1 MAVTYGFYNSL
12 NKDRVY
18 NAEQMS
24 SIFNGIITD
33 GVFASIGGSLM
44 PIAGTGMQVV
54 VKTGKCWFNSTWTL
68 NDALLPLD
76 IEAADVSLTRIDAVA
91 VEINSAVSTRANT
104 IKVIKGTPSANPTKP
119 ALANTETLH
128 QYALGYITIG
138 AGVTSIT
145 ADKIEVNVGKE
156 TCPFITSVLQQTDIT
171 ALFNQWD
178 AEFNAWFANV
188 QAQLSGNV
196 AANLQRQIDERVKII
211 DKATD
216 SDVLLG
222 TDDSKWITPAKLKK
236 VRDDIESIGDIKL
249 TIKNSLGDSWLKCDG
264 SSVDLGVYPEY
275 GNVIEETASPDSGWA
290 KTTKLEASTNAYQT
304 CAHGPYVVE
313 YTIGTSDED
322 DNYSVLN
329 LNIFNINSNTMI
341 TKTLPYLFAKWT
353 STDGDT
359 YFRDV
364 GLTYQNGF
372 WIFVAIDERTIYTIT
387 SKDDLNTFSMQ
398 KFNIENSYSEHIR
411 TWDANESYFV
421 FGGWW
426 SGQSDRLSSW
436 YIYGDIKNPESITWH
451 EQYTDHS
458 SKYAYI
464 FRSVTL
470 YSGNQ
475 MFVEC
480 HYSGSSNYIDYEKMT
495 VGAKFDHTSN
505 TRYDREVT
513 INRIY
518 GTKNGL
524 YEYLSNG
531 LFKDGKEIV
540 LPSDFTFSNKINRD
554 KSSKAYAY
562 IIGTINTDTVLVKL
576 EGASA
581 TVHARVATS
590 LVPVDDFNETIN
602 DKWFLIGN
610 KTNYGAYL
618 PNIKLDGCNAFIKV
632 K

>member
-76 IEAADVSLTRIDAVA
+76 IPAADVGLTRIDAVV

-104 IKVIKGTPSANPTKP
+104 IKVIKGIPSANPAKP
-119 ALANTETLH
+119 TLANTETLH
-128 QYALGYITIG
+128 QYALGYVTVS

-145 ADKIEVNVGKE
+145 ADKIEVNVGKT

-196 AANLQRQIDERVKII
+196 AANLQRQIDERVKIV

-275 GNVIEETASPDSGWA
+275 GNIIEETASPDSGWA
-290 KTTKLEASTNAYQT
+290 KTIKLETGTSVDQT
-304 CAHGPYVVE
+304 CAHGPYVVRYIE
-313 YTIGTSDED
+313 AAGGENENYT
-322 DNYSVLN
+322 VLN

-341 TKTLPYLFAKWT
+341 TKTIPHLFG
-353 STDGDT
+353 DGSGQLER
-359 YFRDV
+359 FRVV
-364 GLTYQNGF
+364 GLTYQNGS
-372 WIFVAIDERTIYTIT
+372 WIFVALDPQTIYTIT
-387 SKDDLNTFSMQ
+387 SKDDLNTFSIQ
-398 KFNIENSYSEHIR
+398 KFNFENSYYEHIH

-426 SGQSDRLSSW
+426 ADGSNRLSSW
-436 YIYGDIKNPESITWH
+436 YIYGDIKNPESITWRK
-451 EQYTDHS
+451 QYTDHS
-458 SKYAYI
+458 SKYAYP
-464 FRSVTL
+464 FRKVTL
-470 YSGNQ
+470 YNGNQ
-475 MFVEC
+475 MFVQC
-480 HYSGSSNYIDYEKMT
+480 TYSGSSNYVDYEKMT
-495 VGAKFDHTSN
+495 VGVKFDHTSD
-505 TRYDREVT
+505 TRYDRDVT
-513 INRIY
+513 IKRIY

-531 LFKDGKEIV
+531 LFKDGKKIV
-540 LPSDFTFSNKINRD
+540 LPSNFTFSNKINRD

-618 PNIKLDGCNAFIKV
+618 PNIKLDGCNVFIKV

>member
-76 IEAADVSLTRIDAVA
+76 IPAADVSLTRIDAVV

-104 IKVIKGTPSANPTKP
+104 IKVIKGIPSANPAKP
-119 ALANTETLH
+119 TLANTETLH
-128 QYALGYITIG
+128 QYALGYVTVS

-145 ADKIEVNVGKE
+145 ADKIEVNVGKT

-196 AANLQRQIDERVKII
+196 AANLQRQIDERVKIV

-249 TIKNSLGDSWLKCDG
+249 TIKNSLGDSWLKCNG

-290 KTTKLEASTNAYQT
+290 KTTKLETGTSVDRT
-304 CAHGPYVVE
+304 CAHGPYVVRYIE
-313 YTIGTSDED
+313 AAGGENENYT
-322 DNYSVLN
+322 VLN

-341 TKTLPYLFAKWT
+341 TKTIPHLFG
-353 STDGDT
+353 DGSGQLER
-359 YFRDV
+359 FRVV
-364 GLTYQNGF
+364 GLTYQNGS
-372 WIFVAIDERTIYTIT
+372 WIFVALDPQTIYTIT
-387 SKDDLNTFSMQ
+387 SKDDLNTFSIQ
-398 KFNIENSYSEHIR
+398 KFNFENSYYKHIY

-426 SGQSDRLSSW
+426 ADGSDRLSSW

-451 EQYTDHS
+451 EQYTNHF
-458 SKYAYI
+458 SKYAYL
-464 FRSVTL
+464 FRGVTL
-470 YSGNQ
+470 YNGNQ
-475 MFVEC
+475 MFVQC
-480 HYSGSSNYIDYEKMT
+480 TYSGSSNYRDYEKMT
-495 VGAKFDHTSN
+495 VGAKFNHTSD
-505 TRYDREVT
+505 TRYDRDVT
-513 INRIY
+513 INGIY

-531 LFKDGKEIV
+531 LFKDGKKIV

>member
-76 IEAADVSLTRIDAVA
+76 IPAADVSLTRIDAVV

-104 IKVIKGTPSANPTKP
+104 IKVIKGIPSANPAKP
-119 ALANTETLH
+119 TLANTETLH
-128 QYALGYITIG
+128 QYALGYVTVS

-145 ADKIEVNVGKE
+145 ADKIEVNVGKT

-196 AANLQRQIDERVKII
+196 AANLQRQIDERVKIV

-236 VRDDIESIGDIKL
+236 VRDDIESICDIKL

-275 GNVIEETASPDSGWA
+275 GNIIEEIASPDSGWA
-290 KTTKLEASTNAYQT
+290 KTTKLETGTNADQT
-304 CAHGPYVVE
+304 CAHGPYVVRYIKAAGGE
-313 YTIGTSDED
+313 NENYT
-322 DNYSVLN
+322 VLN

-341 TKTLPYLFAKWT
+341 TKTIPHLFG
-353 STDGDT
+353 DGDGQLDR
-359 YFRDV
+359 FRVV
-364 GLTYQNGF
+364 GLTYQNGS
-372 WIFVAIDERTIYTIT
+372 WIFVALDPQTIYTIT
-387 SKDDLNTFSMQ
+387 SKDDLNTFSIQ
-398 KFNIENSYSEHIR
+398 KFNFKNSYYEHIG

-426 SGQSDRLSSW
+426 TSGSNRLNSW
-436 YIYGDIKNPESITWH
+436 YIYGDIKNPESITWR

-458 SKYAYI
+458 SKYGYP
-464 FRSVTL
+464 FRKVTL
-470 YSGNQ
+470 YNGNQ
-475 MFVEC
+475 MFVQC
-480 HYSGSSNYIDYEKMT
+480 TYNGNSSYIDYEKMT
-495 VGAKFDHTSN
+495 VGAKFDHTSD
-505 TRYDREVT
+505 TRYDRDVA
-513 INRIY
+513 IKRIY

-540 LPSDFTFSNKINRD
+540 LPSYFTFSNKINRD
-554 KSSKAYAY
+554 KSSKAYVY

>member
-76 IEAADVSLTRIDAVA
+76 IPAADVSLTRIDAVV

-104 IKVIKGTPSANPTKP
+104 IKVIKGTPSANPAKP

-128 QYALGYITIG
+128 QYALGYVTVG

-145 ADKIEVNVGKE
+145 ADKIEVNVGKT

-196 AANLQRQIDERVKII
+196 AANLQRQIDERVKIA

-216 SDVLLG
+216 ADVLLG
-222 TDDSKWITPAKLKK
+222 TNDNKWITPAKLKK
-236 VRDDIESIGDIKL
+236 VRDDIESIGNIKF

-264 SSVDLGVYPEY
+264 SSVDLGAYPEY
-275 GNVIEETASPDSGWA
+275 GSVIEETTSPNSGWA
-290 KTTKLEASTNAYQT
+290 KTTKLNTNMTVDRT

-313 YTIGTSDED
+313 YAINTGGENED
-322 DNYSVLN
+322 YFVLT
-329 LNIFNINSNTMI
+329 LNIFNINSNTMT
-341 TKTLPYLFAKWT
+341 TKTVPHLLG
-353 STDGDT
+353 DGNGNMSNFT
-359 YFRDV
+359 EV
-364 GLTYQNGF
+364 GLTYQNGC
-372 WIFVAIDERTIYTIT
+372 WIFVAADIHKIYTIT
-387 SKDDLNTFSMQ
+387 SKDDLNTFSIR
-398 KFNIENSYSEHIR
+398 KFNLEITPQHLR

-426 SGQSDRLSSW
+426 TDSNDRYSSW
-436 YIYGDIKNPESITWH
+436 YVYGDIKNPESITWH
-451 EQYTDHS
+451 YKYTDHS
-458 SKYAYI
+458 SKYAYP
-464 FRSVTL
+464 FRKVTL

-480 HYSGSSNYIDYEKMT
+480 DYSGGSSYQAYEKMT
-495 VGAKFDHTSN
+495 VGAQFNHASDGTQYN
-505 TRYDREVT
+505 RGVT

-531 LFKDGKEIV
+531 LFKDGKAIA
-540 LPSDFTFSNKINRD
+540 LPSNFTFGNKINRD
-554 KSSKAYAY
+554 RSSKAYAY
-562 IIGTINTDTVLVKL
+562 IIGTINTDTVLIKL
-576 EGASA
+576 EGVSA
-581 TVHARVATS
+581 NVHVRVAKS
-590 LVPVDDFNETIN
+590 LAPVNDFNEIIN

>member
-44 PIAGTGMQVV
+44 PIAGTGMRVV

-104 IKVIKGTPSANPTKP
+104 IKVIKGTPSANPAKP

-275 GNVIEETASPDSGWA
+275 GNIIEETASPDSGWA
-290 KTTKLEASTNAYQT
+290 KTTKLETKTSVDQT

-313 YTIGTSDED
+313 YIRAAGGENE
-322 DNYSVLN
+322 NYTVLN
-329 LNIFNINSNTMI
+329 LNIFNISSNTMI
-341 TKTLPYLFAKWT
+341 TKTIPHLFG
-353 STDGDT
+353 DGSGQLDR
-359 YFRDV
+359 FRVV
-364 GLTYQNGF
+364 GLTYQNGS
-372 WIFVAIDERTIYTIT
+372 WIFVALDPQTIYTIT
-387 SKDDLNTFSMQ
+387 SKDDLNTFSIQ
-398 KFNIENSYSEHIR
+398 KFNFKNSYYEYIR

-426 SGQSDRLSSW
+426 TDGSNRLNSW
-436 YIYGDIKNPESITWH
+436 YIYGDIKNPESITWR

-458 SKYAYI
+458 SKYGYP
-464 FRSVTL
+464 FRKVTL
-470 YSGNQ
+470 YNGNQ
-475 MFVEC
+475 MFVRC
-480 HYSGSSNYIDYEKMT
+480 TYNGSSSYIDYEKMT
-495 VGAKFDHTSN
+495 VGVKFGHTSN
-505 TRYDREVT
+505 TRYDRDVK
-513 INRIY
+513 INGIY

-540 LPSDFTFSNKINRD
+540 LPSNFTFSNEINRD
-554 KSSKAYAY
+554 KSSKAYVY

-610 KTNYGAYL
+610 KTNHGAYL

>member
-104 IKVIKGTPSANPTKP
+104 IKVIKGTPSANPAKP
-119 ALANTETLH
+119 ALANIETLH

-222 TDDSKWITPAKLKK
+222 TDDGKWITPAKLKK

-290 KTTKLEASTNAYQT
+290 KTTKLETGMSVNQT

-313 YTIGTSDED
+313 YIKAAGGENE
-322 DNYSVLN
+322 NYIVLN
-329 LNIFNINSNTMI
+329 LNIFNISSNTMI
-341 TKTLPYLFAKWT
+341 TKTIPHLFG
-353 STDGDT
+353 DGSGQLDR
-359 YFRDV
+359 FGVV
-364 GLTYQNGF
+364 GLTYQNGS
-372 WIFVAIDERTIYTIT
+372 WIFVALDSQTIYTIT
-387 SKDDLNTFSMQ
+387 SKDDLNTFSIQ
-398 KFNIENSYSEHIR
+398 KFNFENSYYKHID

-426 SGQSDRLSSW
+426 ADGSNRLNSW
-436 YIYGDIKNPESITWH
+436 YIYGDIKNPESITWR

-458 SKYAYI
+458 SKYAYP
-464 FRSVTL
+464 FRKVTL
-470 YSGNQ
+470 YNGNQ
-475 MFVEC
+475 MFVQC
-480 HYSGSSNYIDYEKMT
+480 TYSGNSSYNDYEKMT
-495 VGAKFDHTSN
+495 VGAKFDHTSD
-505 TRYDREVT
+505 TRYDRDIT
-513 INRIY
+513 INGIY

-540 LPSDFTFSNKINRD
+540 LPSNFTFSNKINRD

-618 PNIKLDGCNAFIKV
+618 PNIKLDGCNVFIKV

>member
-68 NDALLPLD
+68 NDALLPLG

-104 IKVIKGTPSANPTKP
+104 IKVIKGTPSANPAKP

-275 GNVIEETASPDSGWA
+275 GNLIEEIASPDSGWA
-290 KTTKLEASTNAYQT
+290 KTTKLETGMDVNQI

-313 YTIGTSDED
+313 YITAAGGENE
-322 DNYSVLN
+322 NYTVLN
-329 LNIFNINSNTMI
+329 LNIFNISSNTMI
-341 TKTLPYLFAKWT
+341 TKTIPHLFG
-353 STDGDT
+353 DGNGRLDR
-359 YFRDV
+359 FRVV
-364 GLTYQNGF
+364 GLTYQNGS
-372 WIFVAIDERTIYTIT
+372 WIFVALDPQTIYTIT
-387 SKDDLNTFSMQ
+387 SKDDLNTFSIQ
-398 KFNIENSYSEHIR
+398 KFNFKNSYYEHID

-426 SGQSDRLSSW
+426 TDSSNRLNSW
-436 YIYGDIKNPESITWH
+436 YIYGDIKNPESITWR

-458 SKYAYI
+458 SKYGYP
-464 FRSVTL
+464 FRKVTL
-470 YSGNQ
+470 YNGNQ
-475 MFVEC
+475 MFVQC
-480 HYSGSSNYIDYEKMT
+480 TYNGNSSYSDYEKMT
-495 VGAKFDHTSN
+495 VGVKFDHTSD
-505 TRYDREVT
+505 TRYDRNVT
-513 INRIY
+513 INGIY

-540 LPSDFTFSNKINRD
+540 LPFNFTFSNKINRD

>member
-68 NDALLPLD
+68 NDALLPLG

-104 IKVIKGTPSANPTKP
+104 IKVIKGTPSANPAKP

-188 QAQLSGNV
+188 QAQLSGNI

-275 GNVIEETASPDSGWA
+275 GNLIEEIASPDSGWA
-290 KTTKLEASTNAYQT
+290 KTTKLETGMNVNQI

-313 YTIGTSDED
+313 YIKAAGGENE
-322 DNYSVLN
+322 NYTVLN
-329 LNIFNINSNTMI
+329 LNIFNISSNTMI
-341 TKTLPYLFAKWT
+341 TKTIPHLLG
-353 STDGDT
+353 DGNGRLDR
-359 YFRDV
+359 FRVV
-364 GLTYQNGF
+364 GLTYQNGS
-372 WIFVAIDERTIYTIT
+372 WIFVALDPYTIYTIT
-387 SKDDLNTFSMQ
+387 SKDDLNTFSIQ
-398 KFNIENSYSEHIR
+398 KFNFKNSYYENID

-426 SGQSDRLSSW
+426 MDGSNRLNSW

-458 SKYAYI
+458 SKYGYP
-464 FRSVTL
+464 FRKVTL
-470 YSGNQ
+470 YNGNQ
-475 MFVEC
+475 MFVQC
-480 HYSGSSNYIDYEKMT
+480 TYNGNSSYSDYEKMT
-495 VGAKFDHTSN
+495 VGVKFDHTSD
-505 TRYDREVT
+505 TRYDRNVT
-513 INRIY
+513 INGIY

-531 LFKDGKEIV
+531 LFKDGKKIV
-540 LPSDFTFSNKINRD
+540 LPSNFTFSNKINRD

-590 LVPVDDFNETIN
+590 LVPVDDFNEIIN

-618 PNIKLDGCNAFIKV
+618 PNIKLDGCNVFIKV

>member
-76 IEAADVSLTRIDAVA
+76 IPAADVSLTRIDAVI

-104 IKVIKGTPSANPTKP
+104 IKVIKGTPSANPAKP

-128 QYALGYITIG
+128 QYALCYVTVS
-138 AGVTSIT
+138 AGVTSIS
-145 ADKIEVNVGKE
+145 ADKIEVNVGKS
-156 TCPFITSVLQQTDIT
+156 TCPFITSILQQTDIT

-178 AEFNAWFANV
+178 AEFNTWFENV

-196 AANLQRQIDERVKII
+196 AANLQRQIDERVKIV

-264 SSVDLGVYPEY
+264 SSADLGVYPEY
-275 GNVIEETASPDSGWA
+275 GNIIEETASPDSGWA
-290 KTTKLEASTNAYQT
+290 KTTKLETGTRVNQT

-313 YTIGTSDED
+313 YIEAAGGENE
-322 DNYSVLN
+322 NYTVLN

-341 TKTLPYLFAKWT
+341 TKTIPHLFG
-353 STDGDT
+353 DGSGQLER
-359 YFRDV
+359 FRVV
-364 GLTYQNGF
+364 GLTYQNGS
-372 WIFVAIDERTIYTIT
+372 WIFVALDPQTIYTIT
-387 SKDDLNTFSMQ
+387 SKDDLNTFSIQ
-398 KFNIENSYSEHIR
+398 KFNFENFYYERID

-426 SGQSDRLSSW
+426 ADGSDRLSSW

-451 EQYTDHS
+451 EQCTDHF
-458 SKYAYI
+458 SKYAYP
-464 FRSVTL
+464 FRGVTL
-470 YSGNQ
+470 YNGNQ
-475 MFVEC
+475 MFVRC
-480 HYSGSSNYIDYEKMT
+480 TYSGNSNYIDYEKMT
-495 VGAKFDHTSN
+495 VGAKFDHTSD
-505 TRYDREVT
+505 TRYDRNVT
-513 INRIY
+513 INGIY

-540 LPSDFTFSNKINRD
+540 LPFDFTFSNKNNRD

-590 LVPVDDFNETIN
+590 LVPVGDFNETIN

>member
-12 NKDRVY
+12 NKDRMY

-33 GVFASIGGSLM
+33 GVFSTIGDALM
-44 PIAGTGMQVV
+44 TVAGTGMQVI
-54 VKTGKCWFNSTWTL
+54 VKPGRAWFNSTWTL
-68 NDALLPLD
+68 NDAQLPLD
-76 IEAADVSLTRIDAVA
+76 VPAADVSLTRIDAVILE
-91 VEINSAVSTRANT
+91 VNSAIATRANS
-104 IKVIKGTPSANPTKP
+104 IKVLKGTPSANPTKP
-119 ALANTETLH
+119 TLSATETLH
-128 QYALGYITIG
+128 QYALAYITVG

-145 ADKIEVNVGKE
+145 AANIEINVGK
-156 TCPFITSVLQQTDIT
+156 TSCPFITSVLQQTDIT
-171 ALFNQWD
+171 DLFNQWN
-178 AEFNAWFANV
+178 AEFTTWFENV

-196 AANLQRQIDERVKII
+196 AANLQRQIDERVKIA

-222 TDDSKWITPAKLKK
+222 TNDNKWITPAKLKK
-236 VRDDIESIGDIKL
+236 VRDDIESIGNIKF

-275 GNVIEETASPDSGWA
+275 GNAIEETASPDSGWA
-290 KTTKLEASTNAYQT
+290 KTTKLETGTSVDQT
-304 CAHGPYVVE
+304 CAHGPYVVGYIE
-313 YTIGTSDED
+313 AAGGENENYT
-322 DNYSVLN
+322 VLN

-341 TKTLPYLFAKWT
+341 TKTIPHLFG
-353 STDGDT
+353 DGSGNLER
-359 YFRDV
+359 FRVV
-364 GLTYQNGF
+364 GLTYQNGS
-372 WIFVAIDERTIYTIT
+372 WIFVALDPQTIYTIT
-387 SKDDLNTFSMQ
+387 SKDDLNTFSIQ
-398 KFNIENSYSEHIR
+398 KFNFENSYYEHIH

-421 FGGWW
+421 FGGYWTD
-426 SGQSDRLSSW
+426 SSNRYHSW

-451 EQYTDHS
+451 EQYTDHF
-458 SKYAYI
+458 SKYAYPFI
-464 FRSVTL
+464 GVTL
-470 YSGNQ
+470 YNGNQ
-475 MFVEC
+475 MFVQC
-480 HYSGSSNYIDYEKMT
+480 TYSGNSNYRDYEKMT
-495 VGAKFDHTSN
+495 VGAKFDHTSD
-505 TRYDREVT
+505 TRYDRDVT
-513 INRIY
+513 INGIY

-540 LPSDFTFSNKINRD
+540 LPSDFTFSKKINRD
-554 KSSKAYAY
+554 RSSKAYAY
-562 IIGTINTDTVLVKL
+562 IIGTINTDTVLIKL
-576 EGASA
+576 EGANA
-581 TVHARVATS
+581 NVYARVATS

>member
-76 IEAADVSLTRIDAVA
+76 IPAADVSLTRIDAVV

-104 IKVIKGTPSANPTKP
+104 IKVIKGIPSANPAKP
-119 ALANTETLH
+119 TLANTETLH
-128 QYALGYITIG
+128 QYALGYVTVS

-145 ADKIEVNVGKE
+145 ADKIEVNVGKT

-196 AANLQRQIDERVKII
+196 AANLQRQIDERVKIV

-264 SSVDLGVYPEY
+264 SPVDLGVYPEY

-290 KTTKLEASTNAYQT
+290 KTTKLETGTSVDQT

-313 YTIGTSDED
+313 CITAAGGENENYT
-322 DNYSVLN
+322 VLN

-341 TKTLPYLFAKWT
+341 TKTIPHLFG
-353 STDGDT
+353 DGRGQLER
-359 YFRDV
+359 FRVV
-364 GLTYQNGF
+364 GLTYQNGS
-372 WIFVAIDERTIYTIT
+372 WIFVALDPQTIYTIT
-387 SKDDLNTFSMQ
+387 SKDDLNTFSIQ
-398 KFNIENSYSEHIR
+398 KFNFENSYYEHIY

-426 SGQSDRLSSW
+426 AGSSDRLSSW
-436 YIYGDIKNPESITWH
+436 YIYGNIENPESITWH
-451 EQYTDHS
+451 EQYINHF
-458 SKYAYI
+458 SKYP
-464 FRSVTL
+464 FRRVTL
-470 YSGNQ
+470 YNGNQ
-475 MFVEC
+475 MFVQC
-480 HYSGSSNYIDYEKMT
+480 TYSGNSNYGDYEKMT
-495 VGAKFDHTSN
+495 VGAKFEHTSD
-505 TRYDREVT
+505 TRYDRDVT
-513 INRIY
+513 INGIY

-540 LPSDFTFSNKINRD
+540 LPSDFTFGNKINRD

-618 PNIKLDGCNAFIKV
+618 PNIKLDGCNAFIKA

>member
-1 MAVTYGFYNSL
+1 MAVNYGFYNSL
-12 NKDRVY
+12 NKDRRY

-33 GVFASIGGSLM
+33 GVFSTIGDALM
-44 PIAGTGMQVV
+44 TVAGTGMQVI
-54 VKTGKCWFNSTWTL
+54 VKPGRAWFNNTWTL
-68 NDALLPLD
+68 NDAQLPLD
-76 IEAADVSLTRIDAVA
+76 VPAADVSLTRIDAVILE
-91 VEINSAVSTRANT
+91 VNSAISARANS
-104 IKVIKGTPSANPTKP
+104 IKVLKGTPSANPAKP
-119 ALANTETLH
+119 ALSATETLH
-128 QYALGYITIG
+128 QYALAYITVG

-145 ADKIEVNVGKE
+145 AANIEINVGK
-156 TCPFITSVLQQTDIT
+156 TSCPFITSVLQQTDIT
-171 ALFNQWD
+171 DLFNQWN
-178 AEFNAWFANV
+178 AEFTTWFENV

-196 AANLQRQIDERVKII
+196 AANLQRQIDERVKIA

-222 TDDSKWITPAKLKK
+222 TNDNKWITPAKLKK
-236 VRDDIESIGDIKL
+236 VRDDIESIGNIKF

-264 SSVDLGVYPEY
+264 SSIDLEAYPEY
-275 GNVIEETASPDSGWA
+275 GNAIEETASPDSGWA
-290 KTTKLEASTNAYQT
+290 KTTKLETETSADQT
-304 CAHGPYVVE
+304 CAHGPYVVR
-313 YTIGTSDED
+313 YTMETSDED
-322 DNYSVLN
+322 ANYSVLK

-341 TKTLPYLFAKWT
+341 TKTLSYRFSKRT
-353 STDGDT
+353 
-359 YFRDV
+359 RDV

-372 WIFVAIDERTIYTIT
+372 WVFVAIDIQAIYTIT

-398 KFNIENSYSEHIR
+398 KFNFENYYSEDIH

-421 FGGWW
+421 FGGYWRD
-426 SGQSDRLSSW
+426 SRDHYHSW

-451 EQYTDHS
+451 DKYTDHS
-458 SKYAYI
+458 SKYTYP
-464 FRSVTL
+464 FEKVTL
-470 YSGNQ
+470 YNGNL

-480 HYSGSSNYIDYEKMT
+480 RYTGSSNYEDYEKMT
-495 VGAKFDHTSN
+495 VGAQFNHTSD

-531 LFKDGKEIV
+531 LFKNGKAIA
-540 LPSDFTFSNKINRD
+540 LPSNFTFSKKINRD
-554 KSSKAYAY
+554 RSSKAYAY
-562 IIGTINTDTVLVKL
+562 IIGTINTDTVLIKL
-576 EGASA
+576 EGANA
-581 TVHARVATS
+581 NVYARVATS

>member
-68 NDALLPLD
+68 NDALLPLG

-104 IKVIKGTPSANPTKP
+104 IKVIKGTPSANPAKP

-188 QAQLSGNV
+188 QAQLSGNI

-216 SDVLLG
+216 SDALLG

-264 SSVDLGVYPEY
+264 SFVDLGVYPEY
-275 GNVIEETASPDSGWA
+275 GNLIEEMASPDSGWA
-290 KTTKLEASTNAYQT
+290 KTTKLETGTDVNQI

-313 YTIGTSDED
+313 CIKAAGGENENYT
-322 DNYSVLN
+322 VLN
-329 LNIFNINSNTMI
+329 LNIFNISSNTMI
-341 TKTLPYLFAKWT
+341 TKTIPHLFGNG
-353 STDGDT
+353 DGRLDQ
-359 YFRDV
+359 FRVV
-364 GLTYQNGF
+364 GLTYQNGS
-372 WIFVAIDERTIYTIT
+372 WIFVALDPQTIYTIT
-387 SKDDLNTFSMQ
+387 SKDDLNTFSIQ
-398 KFNIENSYSEHIR
+398 KFNFKNFYYEHIG

-426 SGQSDRLSSW
+426 TTSSNRLNSW
-436 YIYGDIKNPESITWH
+436 YIYGDIKNPESITWR

-458 SKYAYI
+458 SKYGYP
-464 FRSVTL
+464 FRKVTL
-470 YSGNQ
+470 YNGNQ
-475 MFVEC
+475 MFVQC
-480 HYSGSSNYIDYEKMT
+480 TYNGNSSYNDYEKMT
-495 VGAKFDHTSN
+495 VGVKFDHTSD
-505 TRYDREVT
+505 TRYDRNVT
-513 INRIY
+513 IKGIY

-540 LPSDFTFSNKINRD
+540 LPSNFTFSNKINRD

-590 LVPVDDFNETIN
+590 LVPVDNFNETIN

-618 PNIKLDGCNAFIKV
+618 QNIKLDGCNVFIKV

>member
-76 IEAADVSLTRIDAVA
+76 IPAADVSLTRIDAVV

-104 IKVIKGTPSANPTKP
+104 IKVIKGIPSANPAKP
-119 ALANTETLH
+119 TLANTETLH
-128 QYALGYITIG
+128 QYALGYVTVS

-145 ADKIEVNVGKE
+145 ADKIEVNVGKT

-196 AANLQRQIDERVKII
+196 AANLQRQIDERVKIV

-290 KTTKLEASTNAYQT
+290 KTTKLETGTSVDQT
-304 CAHGPYVVE
+304 CAHGPYVVGYIKAAGGE
-313 YTIGTSDED
+313 NENYT
-322 DNYSVLN
+322 VLN

-341 TKTLPYLFAKWT
+341 TKTIPHLFGNG
-353 STDGDT
+353 SGQLER
-359 YFRDV
+359 FRVV
-364 GLTYQNGF
+364 GLTYQNGS
-372 WIFVAIDERTIYTIT
+372 WIFVALDPQTIYTIT
-387 SKDDLNTFSMQ
+387 SKDDLNTFSIQ
-398 KFNIENSYSEHIR
+398 KFNFENFYYEHIH

-426 SGQSDRLSSW
+426 ADGSDRLSSW

-451 EQYTDHS
+451 EQYTDHF
-458 SKYAYI
+458 SKYAYP
-464 FRSVTL
+464 FRGVTL
-470 YSGNQ
+470 YNGNQ
-475 MFVEC
+475 MFVQC
-480 HYSGSSNYIDYEKMT
+480 TYSGNPNYKDYEKMT
-495 VGAKFDHTSN
+495 VGAKFDHTSD
-505 TRYDREVT
+505 TRYDRDVT
-513 INRIY
+513 INGIY

>member
-76 IEAADVSLTRIDAVA
+76 IPAADVSLTRIDAVV

-104 IKVIKGTPSANPTKP
+104 IKVIKGIPSANPAKP
-119 ALANTETLH
+119 TLANTETLH
-128 QYALGYITIG
+128 QYALGYATVS

-145 ADKIEVNVGKE
+145 ADKIEVNVGKT

-196 AANLQRQIDERVKII
+196 AANLQRQIDERVKIV

-236 VRDDIESIGDIKL
+236 IRDDIESIGDIKL
-249 TIKNSLGDSWLKCDG
+249 TIKNSLGDSWFKCDG

-275 GNVIEETASPDSGWA
+275 GNIIEETASPDSGWA
-290 KTTKLEASTNAYQT
+290 KTTKLETGTSVDQT
-304 CAHGPYVVE
+304 CAHGPYVVRYIKAAGGE
-313 YTIGTSDED
+313 NE
-322 DNYSVLN
+322 NYIVLN

-341 TKTLPYLFAKWT
+341 TKTIPHLFG
-353 STDGDT
+353 DGSGQLER
-359 YFRDV
+359 FRVV
-364 GLTYQNGF
+364 GLTYQNGS
-372 WIFVAIDERTIYTIT
+372 WIFVALDPQTIYTIT
-387 SKDDLNTFSMQ
+387 SKDDLNTFSIQ
-398 KFNIENSYSEHIR
+398 KFNFENSYYEHIH

-426 SGQSDRLSSW
+426 ADGSGRLSSW

-451 EQYTDHS
+451 EQYTNHF
-458 SKYAYI
+458 SKYAYP
-464 FRSVTL
+464 FEGVTL
-470 YSGNQ
+470 YNGNQ
-475 MFVEC
+475 MFVQC
-480 HYSGSSNYIDYEKMT
+480 TYSGNSNYRDYEKMT
-495 VGAKFDHTSN
+495 VGAKFDHTSD
-505 TRYDREVT
+505 TRYDRDVT
-513 INRIY
+513 INGIY

-610 KTNYGAYL
+610 KTNYGVYL

>member
-104 IKVIKGTPSANPTKP
+104 IKVIKGTPSANPAKP

-275 GNVIEETASPDSGWA
+275 GNAIEETASPDSGWA
-290 KTTKLEASTNAYQT
+290 KTTKLETGTNVNQT

-313 YTIGTSDED
+313 YITAVGGENE
-322 DNYSVLN
+322 NYTVLN
-329 LNIFNINSNTMI
+329 LNIFNISSNTMI
-341 TKTLPYLFAKWT
+341 TKTIPHLFG
-353 STDGDT
+353 DGSGRVDQ
-359 YFRDV
+359 FRVV
-364 GLTYQNGF
+364 GLTYQNGS
-372 WIFVAIDERTIYTIT
+372 WIFVALDPQTIYTIT
-387 SKDDLNTFSMQ
+387 SKDDLNTFSIQ
-398 KFNIENSYSEHIR
+398 KFNFENFYYEHVD

-426 SGQSDRLSSW
+426 ADRSDRLNSW
-436 YIYGDIKNPESITWH
+436 YIYGDIKNPESITWR

-458 SKYAYI
+458 SKYAYP
-464 FRSVTL
+464 FRKVTL
-470 YSGNQ
+470 YNGNQ
-475 MFVEC
+475 MFVQC
-480 HYSGSSNYIDYEKMT
+480 TYSGNTSYVHYEKMT
-495 VGAKFDHTSN
+495 VGVKFDHTSD
-505 TRYDREVT
+505 TRYDKGVT
-513 INRIY
+513 INGIY

-540 LPSDFTFSNKINRD
+540 LPSNFTFRNKINRD

-602 DKWFLIGN
+602 DKWLLIGN
-610 KTNYGAYL
+610 KTNYGTYL
-618 PNIKLDGCNAFIKV
+618 PNIKLDGCNVFIKV